1 MGNPVYK
8 RAVGGEL
15 KKDKEGNLILKAD
28 PAEEEKTPASETVS
42 YHFRTAPYIKGEAEP
57 DDLSLWDAALVP
69 DYLTEQVMGMLGQL
83 GYRQITEDGAPWAY
97 IQIDPINGEAA
108 GQILDWYTEH
118 GFYDMADIEEIIE
131 ADGSWY
137 AKLLYD
143 HSDQIA
149 AASS

>member
-1 MGNPVYK
+1 
-8 RAVGGEL
+8 
-15 KKDKEGNLILKAD
+15 
-28 PAEEEKTPASETVS
+28 
-42 YHFRTAPYIKGEAEP
+42 
-57 DDLSLWDAALVP
+57 
-69 DYLTEQVMGMLGQL
+69 MLGQL

-149 AASS
+149 AGTGIYDLQKVSFT

>member
-1 MGNPVYK
+1 MYK

-69 DYLTEQVMGMLGQL
+69 DYLTEQVMGMLRAVRVQADNRRWSTMGL
-83 GYRQITEDGAPWAY
+83 HPDRSHKRGSRRA
-97 IQIDPINGEAA
+97 DP
-108 GQILDWYTEH
+108 
-118 GFYDMADIEEIIE
+118 
-131 ADGSWY
+131 
-137 AKLLYD
+137 
-143 HSDQIA
+143 
-149 AASS
+149 

>member
-1 MGNPVYK
+1 MG
-8 RAVGGEL
+8 L
-15 KKDKEGNLILKAD
+15 
-28 PAEEEKTPASETVS
+28 
-42 YHFRTAPYIKGEAEP
+42 HP
-57 DDLSLWDAALVP
+57 DRS
-69 DYLTEQVMGMLGQL
+69 
-83 GYRQITEDGAPWAY
+83 
-97 IQIDPINGEAA
+97 INGEAA

-149 AASS
+149 AGTGIYDPAEGQLYIKKEKIERALLGQYF

>member
-1 MGNPVYK
+1 MDFMK
-8 RAVGGEL
+8 SLKVGKMQL
-15 KKDKEGNLILKAD
+15 C
-28 PAEEEKTPASETVS
+28 AEPVS
-42 YHFRTAPYIKGEAEP
+42 YTH
-57 DDLSLWDAALVP
+57 L
-69 DYLTEQVMGMLGQL
+69 
-83 GYRQITEDGAPWAY
+83 PWAY

-149 AASS
+149 AGTGIYDPAEGQLSLIHIW